1 MADVEQE
8 MDRIRARIEQADA
21 AIVAALDARAEAARE
36 FLELKRRAPDA
47 FLVLPRSSEVVSR
60 ARGAVRVFPQAS
72 LEPVFREI
80 VSACEALVRPT
91 RVVYAGAEGGLAHE
105 AARRAFGASAEFAA
119 IDDVRAVV
127 DTVAR
132 GEASAGVVPLE
143 TSSDGAVTTT
153 LDALASTEVKI
164 CAEITVPASFHLAS
178 RTGTAADVEK
188 IYAPAVALA
197 ACERFLRSRF
207 SRAAVIDVPSTAM
220 AAQLAAEDHGAAA
233 VLTAALAET
242 YGLRTIQERIE
253 DQAGVEVRFAVVG
266 SELPARTGA
275 DRTVF
280 AIALQDAPGALY
292 KALRPFADRGVNLTR
307 LESRPAR
314 AGVPWRYVFYVEADG
329 HVTDRALVTA
339 AEEVRAQSRLFKV
352 LGSYPRPG

>member
-1 MADVEQE
+1 MADAEQE
-8 MDRIRARIEQADA
+8 LERIRAKIEEADA
-21 AIVAALDARAEAARE
+21 AVVSALDARASATRE
-36 FLELKRRAPDA
+36 LVELRRRAPDA
-47 FLVLPRSSEVVSR
+47 FLALPRATEVASR
-60 ARGAVRVFPQAS
+60 ARAAVREFPKTGVEA
-72 LEPVFREI
+72 VFREI
-80 VSACEALVRPT
+80 VSACEAMVRPT
-91 RVVYAGAEGGLAHE
+91 RVAYAGTEGGLAHE

-127 DTVAR
+127 DHVAR
-132 GEASAGVVPLE
+132 GEVNAGVVPLE
-143 TSSDGAVTTT
+143 TSSDGAVTGT
-153 LDALASTEVKI
+153 LDALSSTDVKI

-178 RTGTAADVEK
+178 RTGTASDVEK

-207 SRAAVIDVPSTAM
+207 PRTAVIDVPSTAI

-233 VLTAALAET
+233 VLTAALVEAH
-242 YGLRTIQERIE
+242 GLRTVHERIE
-253 DQAGVEVRFAVVG
+253 DQAGLEVRFAIVG
-266 SELPARTGA
+266 SELPPRTGA

-280 AIALQDAPGALY
+280 AIALQDTPGALY

-314 AGVPWRYVFYVEADG
+314 GGVPWRYVFYVEADG

-352 LGSYPRPG
+352 LGSYPRPS